1 MKIIKNQQNYKPI
14 NHMKNV
20 GLISKAIL
28 SIANVNRATHS
39 RFDSFHPVLM
49 KIKVTINVAIK
60 IQTENILSLN
70 NIVQKFISHHP
81 LNKHV
86 GWRCNGV
93 IIEEIQII
101 HNILNIS
108 DHTTLPIHISYFFL
122 TIAAKVAA
130 TSGREVH
137 AAIIVAQ
144 IAHSETQKCW
154 AINTAELT
162 TKSED
167 ITKIHKLA
175 SNFAKF
181 KIIHSSRS
189 DHLHFFFLKDDMIK
203 KITKVNKNQ
212 IQYDDIH
219 KLNQNFQSTAF
230 QVKTQSNREIANK
243 I

>member
-14 NHMKNV
+14 NHMKNL

-28 SIANVNRATHS
+28 STANVNRATHS
-39 RFDSFHPVLM
+39 RFDSFHPVLI
-49 KIKVTINVAIK
+49 KIKVTTNVAIK

-101 HNILNIS
+101 HNILNMS

-162 TKSED
+162 TKSEA

-181 KIIHSSRS
+181 KIIHNSRS
-189 DHLHFFFLKDDMIK
+189 DHLHFFFLKEDIVK
-203 KITKVNKNQ
+203 KITKVNKNP
-212 IQYDDIH
+212 IQYEDIH
-219 KLNQNFQSTAF
+219 RFNQNSPSTVS
-230 QVKTQSNREIANK
+230 QVTTQSNREIAK
-243 I
+243 RI

>member
-1 MKIIKNQQNYKPI
+1 MKIDKNQLNYKPT
-14 NHMKNV
+14 NHIKNL

-28 SIANVNRATHS
+28 SIANVNRAIHS
-39 RFDSFHPVLM
+39 RFDNFHPVLM

-70 NIVQKFISHHP
+70 NIVQKFISHQL
-81 LNKHV
+81 LNRHV
-86 GWRCNGV
+86 GWRWRGV
-93 IIEEIQII
+93 ITEEIHII

-108 DHTTLPIHISYFFL
+108 DHTTFPIHISYFFF

-130 TSGREVH
+130 TSGSEVH

-154 AINTAELT
+154 AINTAEFT
-162 TKSED
+162 TKSD
-167 ITKIHKLA
+167 AITRTHILA

-181 KIIHSSRS
+181 KIIHNSRS
-189 DHLHFFFLKDDMIK
+189 DHFPFFFLNEDIMK
-203 KITKVNKNQ
+203 KIINVIRNQ

-219 KLNQNFQSTAF
+219 KFSQNFQSTVS
-230 QVKTQSNREIANK
+230 QVKIQSKRETANK